1 MSDKNIIFKIKLI
14 LYVQIGQPV
23 QVALP
28 EGLDIIINMKLKL
41 NILKNYL
48 VRIINQRFG
57 TTEKSVFGVMVWT
70 ENWIDQK
77 KNLKVHS
84 KIQKPPPVALGW

>member
-57 TTEKSVFGVMVWT
+57 TTEESVFGVMV
-70 ENWIDQK
+70 
-77 KNLKVHS
+77 
-84 KIQKPPPVALGW
+84 

>member
-28 EGLDIIINMKLKL
+28 EGLDIIIN
-41 NILKNYL
+41 
-48 VRIINQRFG
+48 II
-57 TTEKSVFGVMVWT
+57 
-70 ENWIDQK
+70 
-77 KNLKVHS
+77 
-84 KIQKPPPVALGW
+84 